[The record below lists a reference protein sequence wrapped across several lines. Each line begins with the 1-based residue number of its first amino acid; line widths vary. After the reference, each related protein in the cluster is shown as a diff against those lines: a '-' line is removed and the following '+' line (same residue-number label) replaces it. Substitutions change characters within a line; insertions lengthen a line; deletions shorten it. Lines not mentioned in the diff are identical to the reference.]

1 MSNEPTLCSVCE
13 ETFEPEDEAYE
24 CYGCQSIIHD
34 DCGRTA
40 QVEPDSWESPAVYEW
55 CCDKCYADDEAAA
68 EFAAERAAEN
78 RADQRAA
85 DRAHMDDMRY

>member
-1 MSNEPTLCSVCE
+1 MSNELRTCAICDGPFTESN
-13 ETFEPEDEAYE
+13 EAVE
-24 CYGCQSIIHD
+24 CYGCQSIVHD
-34 DCGRTA
+34 DCARTV

-55 CCDKCYADDEAAA
+55 CCDDCYADDEASA